1 MSIVPEVAFTDLLR
15 SPAST
20 TDRLRSARAVRL
32 RRRDDDD
39 LVLMRADRVEREAE
53 VFDFSARLL
62 AELLHDEAGGLEVIG
77 RVLPHVLPWLR
88 FLPDGSVGEIVT
100 ELVAVSTAARSIES
114 VAPVA
119 QVLIEWR
126 HTAEVYADPDLYAA
140 LTRDRGGDAGAVP
153 LPPAVSA
160 AAFDPETER

>member
-1 MSIVPEVAFTDLLR
+1 MSTVPEVAFTDLLR
-15 SPAST
+15 SPAAT

-32 RRRDDDD
+32 RRRDDYD
-39 LVLMRADRVEREAE
+39 LVLMRADRVEREVE

-62 AELLHDEAGGLEVIG
+62 AELLHDESGGLEVIG

-88 FLPDGSVGEIVT
+88 FLPEGSVGKIVA
-100 ELVAVSTAARSIES
+100 ELVSVSTAARSIDS

-140 LTRDRGGDAGAVP
+140 LTRDRGGDAGSVP
-153 LPPAVSA
+153 LPSAVFTVA
-160 AAFDPETER
+160 LDQETER